1 MSQKRKVKRRRRKRK
16 SQSFCADKACMF
28 VCVSVYVCLCMCLFV
43 CDYYR
48 YVHLYGDQCDWP
60 VIEPG
65 KRARWAASG
74 CWRTCWWNFL
84 CLTWD
89 AA

>member
-1 MSQKRKVKRRRRKRK
+1 MEKIYGGKRSVGIYSLRKKKTQDDTKKKDETKKKKKEEKKK
-16 SQSFCADKACMF
+16 SQSFYADDACMS
-28 VCVSVYVCLCMCLFV
+28 VCVSVYVCLFV

-65 KRARWAASG
+65 KRAR
-74 CWRTCWWNFL
+74 
-84 CLTWD
+84 
-89 AA
+89 